1 MASQQVLQASSVT
14 GVIRPFREDDIGQV
28 AELHRSIF
36 ATGFSMSSGRLSLY
50 DSYFREVFL
59 SHSRQ
64 CEDLPSLV
72 YEEGGKVLGFV
83 GSVPRPMRIRGR
95 PVLARLTTQFIV
107 HPRRRGLVGVKM
119 LQTMFKGPQ
128 DLTVADEGNT
138 STRTIWEAV
147 GGSAARLQ
155 SFNWIYPLR
164 PCSTALSVMAG
175 RGGAGAALAAISAP
189 VARSLDWLTARLHMN
204 PFRTVEPR
212 LAGYEMDSE
221 TLLASLS
228 SRLDQSLQ
236 PAYDRH
242 SLEWA
247 LGRAARFQGRG
258 TLRKVIVKSKNQE
271 TAGWYVSYSN
281 PGGVEE
287 VLQISAKPVAA
298 QDVFDHLLHEAQQR
312 GAAAVRGRFDPV
324 FMESYV
330 EKRCIMRCGPWFL
343 VHSRNPELT
352 RAFQDGDVF
361 FSRLEGEFCIHFR

>member
-1 MASQQVLQASSVT
+1 MGA
-14 GVIRPFREDDIGQV
+14 IRPFREDDIGQV

-36 ATGFSMSSGRLSLY
+36 ATGSSMSPDHLSLY
-50 DSYFREVFL
+50 DSYLREIFL
-59 SHSRQ
+59 DDSRQ
-64 CEDLPSLV
+64 CEDIPSLV
-72 YEEGGKVLGFV
+72 YEEEGKVMGFV

-95 PVLARLTTQFIV
+95 SVLARLTTQFIV
-107 HPRRRGLVGVKM
+107 DPRRRGLVGVKM
-119 LQTMFKGPQ
+119 LQAMFKGSQ
-128 DLTVADEGNT
+128 DLIIADEANT

-147 GGSAARLQ
+147 GGYAARLQ
-155 SFNWIYPLR
+155 SFNWIHPLR
-164 PCSTALSVMAG
+164 PCSAALSVVAG
-175 RGGAGAALAAISAP
+175 RGGAGAALAAVSSPA
-189 VARSLDWLTARLHMN
+189 ARFLDWLTVRFGLTPRPA
-204 PFRTVEPR
+204 EPR
-212 LAGYEMDSE
+212 LDGHEMDVE

-228 SRLDQSLQ
+228 SDLDQSLQ
-236 PAYDRH
+236 PAHDRS

-258 TLRKVIVKSKNQE
+258 VLRKVIVKSRNQE

-298 QDVFDHLLHEAQQR
+298 RDVFDHLLHMARQR
-312 GAAAVRGRFDPV
+312 GAVAVRGRFEPV

-330 EKRCIMRCGPWFL
+330 EKRCIMLCGPWFL